1 MNEEKLDLILTVVS
15 GLKLQVEKM
24 EKQNVEFRSE
34 IRQDMSEFRSE
45 IRQDMSE
52 FRNEVKQD
60 VAELRSELRQTTK
73 TLQAENAETRKM
85 IKALNQRINLIEKQ
99 IIQIS
104 VEIKAEIKSEINK
117 ITEHIKILE
126 SETLYARRDGF
137 NNRTQLHE
145 IETRLFQIELKVGL
159 AA

>member
-60 VAELRSELRQTTK
+60 VAELRSELRQTSK
-73 TLQAENAETRKM
+73 TLQAENAEIRKM
-85 IKALNQRINLIEKQ
+85 IKALNQRINLVEKQ
-99 IIQIS
+99 IIQIAI
-104 VEIKAEIKSEINK
+104 EIKEEVRNEIQKLSKRME
-117 ITEHIKILE
+117 ILE
-126 SETLYARRDGF
+126 SETLFARRDGF
-137 NNRTQLHE
+137 DNRTQLRE
-145 IETRLFQIELKVGL
+145 IETRLFQVERKVGL

>member
-24 EKQNVEFRSE
+24 EKQNVEFRHE
-34 IRQDMSEFRSE
+34 IRK
-45 IRQDMSE
+45 DMSE

-99 IIQIS
+99 IIQIAI
-104 VEIKAEIKSEINK
+104 EIKEEVRNEIQKLSK
-117 ITEHIKILE
+117 RMQILE
-126 SETLYARRDGF
+126 SETLFARHDGF
-137 NNRTQLHE
+137 DNRTQINE
-145 IETRLFQIELKVGL
+145 IETKIFQIERKVGL